1 MFKNGSAGDEDC
13 IFDAEI
19 ASSDMPKTSHQRSQP
34 AKAATKAAKRKS
46 AAQRFR
52 ELPLAERRKRLDAF
66 FDDVRKQWEGTPSTG
81 AVEFLIKTRRG

>member
-1 MFKNGSAGDEDC
+1 MFKFRFAGDEDC
-13 IFDAEI
+13 IFEAEI
-19 ASSDMPKTSHQRSQP
+19 ASSGMSKTSHQRSQL

-66 FDDVRKQWEGTPSTG
+66 FDDVRNQWEGKPSTG